1 MYNRLLRLFLENK
14 ISVNGIQNAVEKGW
28 LTQEEAARI
37 INSGGMNN
45 ADN

>member
-1 MYNRLLRLFLENK
+1 MYNRLLRLFLEDK
-14 ISVNGIQNAVEKGW
+14 ISASGIQNAVEKGW
-28 LTQEEAARI
+28 LTQEEATEI